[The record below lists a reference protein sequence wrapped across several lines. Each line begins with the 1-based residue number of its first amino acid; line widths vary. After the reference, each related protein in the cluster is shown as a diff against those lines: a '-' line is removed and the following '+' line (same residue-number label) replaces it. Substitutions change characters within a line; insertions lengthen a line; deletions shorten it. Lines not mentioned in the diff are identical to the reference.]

1 MSSFSRTTTL
11 KLERPTLVAE
21 ILASVR
27 AHPLFVFAFVNSE
40 SQIEAF
46 FRFNGEYVDIPLYGV
61 SQEVVDLVFP
71 LATPEKPLPEAF
83 VNTVF
88 GRS

>member
-1 MSSFSRTTTL
+1 MSSLSRTTTRT
-11 KLERPTLVAE
+11 LECLTLAAE
-21 ILASVR
+21 VLDAAR
-27 AHPLFVFAFVNSE
+27 AHPLFAFGFVNNE
-40 SQIEAF
+40 TQVEAF

-61 SQEVVDLVFP
+61 SQEVVGLVFP